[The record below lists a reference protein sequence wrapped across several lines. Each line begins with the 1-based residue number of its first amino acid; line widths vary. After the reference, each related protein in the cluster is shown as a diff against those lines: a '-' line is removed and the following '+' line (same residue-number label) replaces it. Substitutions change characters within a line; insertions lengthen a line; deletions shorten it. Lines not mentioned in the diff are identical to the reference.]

1 MPKGIIKRLISDRR
15 FGFITADGQEKD
27 LFFHGNELQGV
38 DYNSLVE
45 GQEVEFEISTGSD
58 GRSAAV
64 KVKLA
69 ETKNNEDEAEAETK
83 NNEDEAEAE
92 NENNEGEAE

>member
-27 LFFHGNELQGV
+27 LFFHGNELQGI

-45 GQEVEFEISTGSD
+45 GQEVEFEISTD
-58 GRSAAV
+58 NKDRSSAV
-64 KVKLA
+64 KVNLA
-69 ETKNNEDEAEAETK
+69 ETGNS
-83 NNEDEAEAE
+83 
-92 NENNEGEAE
+92 EGEAE